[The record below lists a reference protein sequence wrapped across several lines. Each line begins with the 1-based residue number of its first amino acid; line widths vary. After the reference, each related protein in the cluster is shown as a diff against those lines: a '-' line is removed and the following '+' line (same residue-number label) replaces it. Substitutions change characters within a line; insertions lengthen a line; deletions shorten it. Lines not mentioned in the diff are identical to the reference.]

1 MAEWDLLCGKYKS
14 STYQIATIGMDSSSA
29 EELFM
34 KYGGHG
40 PLKNR
45 KSMFNLLYLLKQA
58 PSYKYAGVV
67 DGTSDMTWWDRMW
80 RTLEFFNEVV
90 DEIHW
95 DERLNEWNH
104 SPLHPYLVTTIGDTY
119 PLDSHGGQ
127 LSDVLFQPKYEE
139 DVLKILLMNDFLG
152 NFRWFGGISC
162 GVRGDAR
169 IMKELGPPLHKIK
182 PGEGH
187 LLDGG
192 FGGRKGSIT
201 PYPKPKKL
209 DMPPWKAKAND
220 GHSLLRA
227 RSEHVLT
234 ELHSWG
240 VCRNMY
246 TKHGCTLP
254 DRLQKLH
261 LMVRAVVHIQQFLNV
276 RNVRYEPYGPWDH
289 FPSGIFGQPK
299 ATRRRGSDSDSN
311 SDSDSDSSSSGSSL
325 TSADEEEEEASS

>member
-1 MAEWDLLCGKYKS
+1 MPWL
-14 STYQIATIGMDSSSA
+14 Q
-29 EELFM
+29 
-34 KYGGHG
+34 
-40 PLKNR
+40 
-45 KSMFNLLYLLKQA
+45 
-58 PSYKYAGVV
+58 
-67 DGTSDMTWWDRMW
+67 DR
-80 RTLEFFNEVV
+80 
-90 DEIHW
+90 I
-95 DERLNEWNH
+95 
-104 SPLHPYLVTTIGDTY
+104 TTIGDTH

-152 NFRWFGGISC
+152 NFRWFGGIFC

-169 IMKELGPPLHKIK
+169 IMKELGPPLHRIK
-182 PGEGH
+182 PREAH

-192 FGGRKGSIT
+192 FGGRRGSIT

-220 GHSLLRA
+220 GQSFLRA

-234 ELHSWG
+234 QLHSWG

-299 ATRRRGSDSDSN
+299 ATRRRGSDSDS
-311 SDSDSDSSSSGSSL
+311 DS
-325 TSADEEEEEASS
+325 SADEEEEEASS